1 MLRHLG
7 RTLGSG
13 LEATRANLPLHGSRF
28 MSSDKTAEKTAK
40 YVNTNDDYVAI
51 DSRPN
56 ILETAGSFFKGLS
69 PDFVSGMHKIPT
81 YFTREATFERK
92 LKREAN
98 LRAASQRFFPER
110 HGILGPDLA
119 AASFLVFRGAR
130 VKFRGKDGWH
140 TKTEDDDTGLPYKY
154 EPGWVLEAIDA
165 TDTELYYEGLDNLSE
180 WAVHYT
186 RPAWKGLKGASAV
199 LGTPTWTTGFLDRLS
214 QFRETLEHL
223 DLSGCPQITER
234 GLSALYRLRKLKT
247 LTLGHLT
254 HVPHLK
260 LVALMLE
267 EALPGCKVLGISYVD
282 SEIPPSPERD
292 EEELVDQQQKAQRME
307 ENIASG
313 EGAEEDTGEPT
324 KRGAKQ
330 SA

>member
-1 MLRHLG
+1 MG

-13 LEATRANLPLHGSRF
+13 LEATRANLPLHGSRC

-69 PDFVSGMHKIPT
+69 PDFVSSMHKIPT

-165 TDTELYYEGLDNLSE
+165 TDTELYYEGLDNLTCLE
-180 WAVHYT
+180 
-186 RPAWKGLKGASAV
+186 GLKALRLCGNPNV
-199 LGTPTWTTGFLDRLS
+199 DDWFLDRLS

-282 SEIPPSPERD
+282 SEIPPPPERK
-292 EEELVDQQQKAQRME
+292 EEELVDRQPEAQRME

-330 SA
+330 SS

>member
-7 RTLGSG
+7 RALGSG
-13 LEATRANLPLHGSRF
+13 VEVTRANLPLQSSRCVGSSYKKR
-28 MSSDKTAEKTAK
+28 EKVMK
-40 YVNTNDDYVAI
+40 HFNTSDDYVAI

-56 ILETAGSFFKGLS
+56 ILETAGSYFKGLS
-69 PDFVSGMHKIPT
+69 ADFVSDLHKMPA
-81 YFTREATFERK
+81 YFTREAAFERK

-98 LRAASQRFFPER
+98 LRACSQKFFPER

-119 AASFLVFRGAR
+119 AASFLVIRGAS
-130 VKFRGKDGWH
+130 VKFRGKDGWYK
-140 TKTEDDDTGLPYKY
+140 KTDDDDTGLPCQH

-165 TDTELYYEGLDNLSE
+165 TDTELYYEGLDNLTCLE
-180 WAVHYT
+180 
-186 RPAWKGLKGASAV
+186 GLKTLRLCGNPNV
-199 LGTPTWTTGFLDRLS
+199 DDWFLDRLS

-223 DLSGCPQITER
+223 DLSGCPQVTER

-267 EALPGCKVLGISYVD
+267 EALPGCKVLGVSYFD
-282 SEIPPSPERD
+282 SEAPPPPQR
-292 EEELVDQQQKAQRME
+292 EEEEFAEREQEAERME
-307 ENIASG
+307 HIAASG
-313 EGAEEDTGEPT
+313 EKVEEDSAEPT

-330 SA
+330 SV

>member
-1 MLRHLG
+1 MG

-13 LEATRANLPLHGSRF
+13 LEATRANLPLHGSRC

-40 YVNTNDDYVAI
+40 YFNTNDDYVAI

-69 PDFVSGMHKIPT
+69 PDFVSSMHKIPT

-130 VKFRGKDGWH
+130 VKFRGKNGWH

-165 TDTELYYEGLDNLSE
+165 TDTELYYEGLDNLTCLE
-180 WAVHYT
+180 
-186 RPAWKGLKGASAV
+186 GLKALRLCGNPNV
-199 LGTPTWTTGFLDRLS
+199 DDWFLDRLS

>member
-13 LEATRANLPLHGSRF
+13 LEATGANLPLHGSRC
-28 MSSDKTAEKTAK
+28 MSSDKAREGTPKRF
-40 YVNTNDDYVAI
+40 NTSDDYVAI

-69 PDFVSGMHKIPT
+69 VDFVSGLHKIPT
-81 YFTREATFERK
+81 YFTREAAFERK

-130 VKFRGKDGWH
+130 VKFHGKVGWH
-140 TKTEDDDTGLPYKY
+140 TQTEDDDTGLPCKY
-154 EPGWVLEAIDA
+154 EPGWLLEAIDA
-165 TDTELYYEGLDNLSE
+165 TDTELHYEGLDNLTCLE
-180 WAVHYT
+180 
-186 RPAWKGLKGASAV
+186 GLKV
-199 LGTPTWTTGFLDRLS
+199 LRLCGNPNVDDWFLDRLS

-254 HVPHLK
+254 HIPHLK

-267 EALPGCKVLGISYVD
+267 EALPGCKVLGISYFD
-282 SEIPPSPERD
+282 SEIPPPPGRD
-292 EEELVDQQQKAQRME
+292 EEEFADRQQEAQRME
-307 ENIASG
+307 EKVASG